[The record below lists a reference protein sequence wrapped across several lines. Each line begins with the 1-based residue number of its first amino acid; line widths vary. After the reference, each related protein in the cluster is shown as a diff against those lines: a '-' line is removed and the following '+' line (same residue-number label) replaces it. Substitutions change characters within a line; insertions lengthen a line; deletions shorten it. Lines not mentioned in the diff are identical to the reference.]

1 MIFICDAML
10 GKLARYL
17 RMLGLDAPYIRQGE
31 TVLSSPKEPAHTLV
45 FTKSTAK
52 AGRPG
57 TILVHNNDPQEQ
69 VLEVKKYIEPYVDP
83 DAFMTRCMECNV
95 QLIEVRKEDIESF
108 VPEYIYHHHDEF
120 RTCPSCHK
128 VYWEGSHAD
137 EMHLWLKEFLQKTLN
152 SEA

>member
-95 QLIEVRKEDIESF
+95 QLI
-108 VPEYIYHHHDEF
+108 
-120 RTCPSCHK
+120 
-128 VYWEGSHAD
+128 
-137 EMHLWLKEFLQKTLN
+137 
-152 SEA
+152 

>member
-1 MIFICDAML
+1 MIFICDVML

-31 TVLSSPKEPAHTLV
+31 TALPSPEEQEHTLV

-57 TILVHNNDPQEQ
+57 TILVHSNDPQEQ
-69 VLEVKKYIEPYVDP
+69 ILEIKEHIKPHIDP
-83 DAFMTRCMECNV
+83 SAIMTRCIECNV
-95 QLIEVRKEDIESF
+95 RLVKVRKEDIESL

-120 RTCPSCHK
+120 RTCPSCRK
-128 VYWEGSHAD
+128 VYWEGSHAA
-137 EMHLWLKEFLQKTLN
+137 EMHLWLRKFLQ
-152 SEA
+152 